1 MNSKTQSGLA
11 LVIVIW
17 VLSLLTIMAG
27 SFALTM
33 RRETTVISA
42 LKDNAETLSVA
53 ETGLTIAQHMLFLA
67 DKDKRWQADGSI
79 YPLQFQGA
87 EIRIRI
93 FSEQGKIDINKAN
106 EALLMKMMASTS
118 EELDK
123 QQELVSAIID
133 WRDNDD
139 LVHIN
144 GAEKQQYEDAGLAY
158 QPANKDFQIIEEIQ
172 MVLGMN
178 DTIFQQIKPLITV
191 YSGNTKVDLKVA
203 SEEVL
208 QVVTD
213 SDIESSDDSSQQ
225 DQEKNE
231 MLSTG
236 SESPGLEQT
245 GVDRSGNDTNS
256 VYTII
261 SQARFYKDAEVG
273 IRTTIKKA
281 GNTNQAGSF
290 QVLDYQQLYQSVSL
304 FSDEMEQ
311 FLVIAEDEFQQEYRF

>member
-1 MNSKTQSGLA
+1 MKSKTQAGLA

-53 ETGLTIAQHMLFLA
+53 ETGLTIAQHMLFLE
-67 DKDKRWQADGSI
+67 DKDKRWQVDGSI

-93 FSEQGKIDINKAN
+93 FSEQGKIDINKAD
-106 EALLMKMMASTS
+106 EALLLKMLESTS
-118 EELDK
+118 EELDN
-123 QQELVSAIID
+123 QEELVAAILD

-139 LVHIN
+139 QVHIN

-158 QPANKDFQIIEEIQ
+158 QPANKEFQLVEEIQ

-178 DTIFQQIKPLITV
+178 DIIFQQIRPLITV
-191 YSGNTKVDLKVA
+191 YSGESKVDLEVA

-208 QVVTD
+208 QAVSD
-213 SDIESSDDSSQQ
+213 SDIELSDDFSQQ
-225 DQEKNE
+225 DLENKKTPATD
-231 MLSTG
+231 SA
-236 SESPGLEQT
+236 SPRLKQT
-245 GVDRSGNDTNS
+245 GVDKSGNDTNS

-261 SQARFYKDAEVG
+261 SQARFYEGVEVG
-273 IRTTIKKA
+273 IRITIQKA
-281 GNTNQAGSF
+281 GNSNQVGSI
-290 QVLDYQQLYQSVSL
+290 QVLDYQQLYQDVSL
-304 FSDEMEQ
+304 FSDEMDKL
-311 FLVIAEDEFQQEYRF
+311 LVTAEDESEQEY

>member
-1 MNSKTQSGLA
+1 MMNSKTQSGLA

-27 SFALTM
+27 SFALTT

-53 ETGLTIAQHMLFLA
+53 ETGLTIARHMLFLA
-67 DKDKRWQADGSI
+67 DKDKRWLADGSI
-79 YPLQFQGA
+79 YPLQFHGA

-93 FSEQGKIDINKAN
+93 FSEQGKIDINTAD
-106 EALLMKMMASTS
+106 EVLLMKMMGSTS

-123 QQELVSAIID
+123 QQELVAAIID

-139 LVHIN
+139 RVHIN

-191 YSGNTKVDLKVA
+191 YSGNAEVNLKVA

-208 QVVTD
+208 QVLTD
-213 SDIESSDDSSQQ
+213 SESSDDFSQQ
-225 DQEKNE
+225 EQDNNE
-231 MLSTG
+231 IQPTDSV
-236 SESPGLEQT
+236 SAELEQT
-245 GVDRSGNDTNS
+245 DAEKISNDTDS

-261 SQARFYKDAEVG
+261 SQARFYEDAEVG
-273 IRTTIKKA
+273 IRMTITKA
-281 GNTNQAGSF
+281 VDTNQAGSF
-290 QVLDYQQLYQSVSL
+290 QVLDYQQLYQGVSL

-311 FLVIAEDEFQQEYRF
+311 FLVIAEDESEQEY

>member
-1 MNSKTQSGLA
+1 MSSKTQSGLA

-42 LKDNAETLSVA
+42 LKDNAVILSVA
-53 ETGLTIAQHMLFLA
+53 ETGLTIAQHMLFLT

-79 YPLQFQGA
+79 YQLQFQGA
-87 EIRIRI
+87 EIRIRL

-106 EALLMKMMASTS
+106 EALLMKVMASTS

-123 QQELVSAIID
+123 QQALVSAIID

-139 LVHIN
+139 QVHFN

-191 YSGNTKVDLKVA
+191 YSGNAKADLKVA

-208 QVVTD
+208 QVVTG
-213 SDIESSDDSSQQ
+213 SDIELSDDSSQQ
-225 DQEKNE
+225 DPEKNE
-231 MLSTG
+231 MPSTDSELSRLG
-236 SESPGLEQT
+236 QA
-245 GVDRSGNDTNS
+245 GVDMSGNDTNS

-261 SQARFYKDAEVG
+261 SQARFYEDAEVG
-273 IRTTIKKA
+273 IRITIKKA
-281 GNTNQAGSF
+281 VNRNQAGSF
-290 QVLDYQQLYQSVSL
+290 QVLDYQQLYQGVSL
-304 FSDEMEQ
+304 FSNEMEQ
-311 FLVIAEDEFQQEYRF
+311 LLVIAEDESQQQY

>member
-1 MNSKTQSGLA
+1 MKSKTQAGLA

-53 ETGLTIAQHMLFLA
+53 ETGLTIAQHMLFLE
-67 DKDKRWQADGSI
+67 DKDKRWQVDGSI
-79 YPLQFQGA
+79 YQLQFQGA

-93 FSEQGKIDINKAN
+93 FSEQGKIDINKAD
-106 EALLMKMMASTS
+106 EALLLKMLESTS
-118 EELDK
+118 EELDN
-123 QQELVSAIID
+123 QEELVAAILD

-139 LVHIN
+139 QVHIN

-158 QPANKDFQIIEEIQ
+158 QPANKEFQLVEEIQ

-178 DTIFQQIKPLITV
+178 DIIFQQIRPLITV
-191 YSGNTKVDLKVA
+191 YSGESKVDLEVA

-208 QVVTD
+208 QAVSD
-213 SDIESSDDSSQQ
+213 SDIELSDDFSQQ
-225 DQEKNE
+225 DLENKKTPATD
-231 MLSTG
+231 SA
-236 SESPGLEQT
+236 SPELKQT
-245 GVDRSGNDTNS
+245 GVDKSGNDTNS

-261 SQARFYKDAEVG
+261 SQARFYEGVEVG
-273 IRTTIKKA
+273 IRITIQKA
-281 GNTNQAGSF
+281 GNSNQVGSI
-290 QVLDYQQLYQSVSL
+290 QVLDYQQLYQDVSL
-304 FSDEMEQ
+304 FSDEMDKL
-311 FLVIAEDEFQQEYRF
+311 LVTAEDESEQEY

>member
-1 MNSKTQSGLA
+1 MNRPMQSGMA

-53 ETGLTIAQHMLFLA
+53 ETGLTIVQKMLFLA
-67 DKDKRWQADGSI
+67 DKDKRWLTDGSI
-79 YPLQFQGA
+79 YQMQFQGA
-87 EIRIRI
+87 EIRVRL

-106 EALLMKMMASTS
+106 EALLMKMMGATF

-123 QQELVSAIID
+123 QEELVAAIID

-139 LVHIN
+139 QVNIN
-144 GAEKQQYEDAGLAY
+144 GAEKQQYEDAGLTY
-158 QPANKDFQIIEEIQ
+158 QPANKEFQLIEEIQ

-191 YSGNTKVDLKVA
+191 YSGKAKVDLDVA
-203 SEEVL
+203 SKEVL
-208 QVVTD
+208 QIITG
-213 SDIESSDDSSQQ
+213 SDLESSDDNNQQ
-225 DQEKNE
+225 ELDNSE
-231 MLSTG
+231 TPPID
-236 SESPGLEQT
+236 SESSEQEQIDVEET
-245 GVDRSGNDTNS
+245 SNATNS
-256 VYTII
+256 IYTII
-261 SQARFYKDAEVG
+261 SQARFYADAEVG
-273 IRTTIKKA
+273 IRVTIKKA
-281 GNTNQAGSF
+281 VDTNQAGPF
-290 QVLDYQQLYQSVSL
+290 QMLDYQQLYQGVSL

-311 FLVIAEDEFQQEYRF
+311 FLVIGKDEFQQEY